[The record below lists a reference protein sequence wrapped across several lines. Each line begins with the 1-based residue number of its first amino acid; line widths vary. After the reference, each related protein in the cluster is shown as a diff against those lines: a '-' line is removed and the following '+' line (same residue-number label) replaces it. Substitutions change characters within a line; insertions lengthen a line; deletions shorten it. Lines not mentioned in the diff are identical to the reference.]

1 MSRRAG
7 PVPRRRTQPD
17 SSRPARPSPP
27 IAPPAAELAA
37 RVTTPQPLPSSTRG
51 DHRMEPLRQG
61 ASLPQIQD
69 YVAKM
74 EAERDLDK
82 QDLPSQCLKL
92 GEEVGELYRAVRKL
106 QGHPQDPSGR
116 IADIGDE
123 AVDTLIL
130 LMSIVNR
137 CGINLEKPSAPR
149 KPATNHASGY

>member
-1 MSRRAG
+1 
-7 PVPRRRTQPD
+7 
-17 SSRPARPSPP
+17 
-27 IAPPAAELAA
+27 
-37 RVTTPQPLPSSTRG
+37 
-51 DHRMEPLRQG
+51 MEPLSQG
-61 ASLPQIQD
+61 ASLSQIQT
-69 YVAKM
+69 YVAEM
-74 EAERDLDK
+74 EAERHLDK

-137 CGINLEKPSAPR
+137 CGINLEDAFRTKEAR
-149 KPATNHASGY
+149 NETRVWI

>member
-1 MSRRAG
+1 
-7 PVPRRRTQPD
+7 
-17 SSRPARPSPP
+17 
-27 IAPPAAELAA
+27 
-37 RVTTPQPLPSSTRG
+37 
-51 DHRMEPLRQG
+51 MEPLSPG
-61 ASLPQIQD
+61 ASLPRIQD

-74 EAERDLDK
+74 ETERGLDK

-106 QGHPQDPSGR
+106 QGQPQDLGGR

-137 CGINLEKPSAPR
+137 CGINLEDAFRAKEAR
-149 KPATNHASGY
+149 NETRIWV